1 MVSRFLTELPIKDL
15 PEGPDRFLI
24 EDIQGVGTKT
34 TTFSALK
41 EYLGI
46 TVPGGLNNLGTEVGD
61 VNIGNSTGITG
72 ITGLSINVLPGS
84 TFNLSNIV
92 GRTTN
97 INTGAGSVTTT
108 LGNNTPS
115 NNFIINSTSVT
126 APNQNINSNSSL
138 LTRSGGDSRYGT
150 IIDATLVADT
160 VSITDTTY
168 VTILTLN
175 GLEGGF
181 IYEISGNILVNKVV
195 TDEDPSTVDLLLA
208 YSGNSLDLVS
218 VSNIGI
224 EQQGGT
230 STNYFVTSST
240 IPSPLFSIAKDSS
253 TQYCF
258 VLKGVIR
265 TTNSGTLTLQ
275 MRKGGAFPATL
286 RALMGS
292 YLRLR
297 RL

>member
-1 MVSRFLTELPIKDL
+1 LQTLT
-15 PEGPDRFLI
+15 
-24 EDIQGVGTKT
+24 
-34 TTFSALK
+34 A
-41 EYLGI
+41 
-46 TVPGGLNNLGTEVGD
+46 TVLWL
-61 VNIGNSTGITG
+61 
-72 ITGLSINVLPGS
+72 
-84 TFNLSNIV
+84 
-92 GRTTN
+92 
-97 INTGAGSVTTT
+97 
-108 LGNNTPS
+108 
-115 NNFIINSTSVT
+115 
-126 APNQNINSNSSL
+126 NQNINSNSSL

-175 GLEGGF
+175 GLEGSF
-181 IYEISGNILVNKVV
+181 IYEISGNILVNKTVL
-195 TDEDPSTVDLLLA
+195 DEQSSTVDLLLA
-208 YSGNSLDLVS
+208 YTGNSLDLVS

-275 MRKGGAFPATL
+275 MRKGGANPATL